1 MDKDMFN
8 LFITIGMCHRLL
20 KDHAD
25 ELASR
30 SGVRTVKHW
39 SDMSNVDDAFRL
51 EEYVDAEL
59 TSGQGISWCLELTL
73 SGDGIM
79 VEADVRRIHGKGQDV
94 LVTIADCEFQNAVE
108 GSNGVA
114 EITRKLCASNPV

>member
-8 LFITIGMCHRLL
+8 LFITIGRCHRLL

-25 ELASR
+25 QLASR
-30 SGVRTVKHW
+30 SGVRTAKHW

-59 TSGQGISWCLELTL
+59 ANGQAVSWCLELTL
-73 SGDGIM
+73 TADGIK
-79 VEADVRRIHGKGQDV
+79 VEADVRRIHEEGQDV
-94 LVTIADCEFQNAVE
+94 VAEIGDCEFQNAVD

-114 EITRKLCASNPV
+114 EITRKLCASNPA